1 MRTSFWSFIGKSSLH
16 LLLLIIK
23 AILQWPK
30 IVCWVLSSIQKW
42 TSKICGLFKFFKF
55 WELSW
60 KSYFKIRD
68 LYQIACNK
76 LMLTT
81 APWQTNQSSNPYLE
95 RTCRRWHK
103 TEWQLVSF
111 GRLSREEGHVGN
123 WVIFLWIALSN
134 GAENPSVEGQGR
146 GTHVSFS
153 RAILG
158 AFLTIGHST
167 HWQPT
172 IYI

>member
-95 RTCRRWHK
+95 RTSERKWK
-103 TEWQLVSF
+103 YLAGDDT
-111 GRLSREEGHVGN
+111 RLSDSWCPLADSAERKAMWEIELFSCGLLCQMVQKILQWRDRAEGHMCP
-123 WVIFLWIALSN
+123 L
-134 GAENPSVEGQGR
+134 AEPSWEL
-146 GTHVSFS
+146 FW
-153 RAILG
+153 L
-158 AFLTIGHST
+158 
-167 HWQPT
+167 
-172 IYI
+172 